1 MLSNKNKLIIIF
13 ASVILFSIFPPF
25 GRSPVGRYFLLS
37 TSIEAAPLQLQV
49 KFPCPDFP
57 GAKCPATPELAAQS
71 PAAYIARLYQF
82 ALMLSG
88 MLAFGMI
95 IFGAI
100 QYTVSAGNTT
110 QQSDAKDRITQAL
123 WGVALLLG
131 AYLILYTI
139 DPGLVNLRDPKIK
152 NIELPLSDNPNPTR
166 RYTQPEGI
174 RCYPEAG
181 LLCERGLACVKEN
194 DYYVCKK
201 LKINTATEK
210 PEENI
215 DLTFTKGSK
224 CPEGFKIERLKIC
237 TDKIGDYPKGPTPI
251 CCKRTK

>member
-57 GAKCPATPELAAQS
+57 GAVCPATPEEAAQS

-95 IFGAI
+95 IYGAI

-110 QQSDAKDRITQAL
+110 QQSDARDRITQAL

-139 DPGLVNLRDPKIK
+139 DPKLVSLKDPKMKLLEVEAPKNYKQIQEGKLQKEEK
-152 NIELPLSDNPNPTR
+152 NIK
-166 RYTQPEGI
+166 
-174 RCYPEAG
+174 EAQEKFQT
-181 LLCERGLACVKEN
+181 LENTERGLQEKLREN
-194 DYYVCKK
+194 EGNEEEYKK
-201 LKINTATEK
+201 IQIELKKTQDQKKQTQFE
-210 PEENI
+210 I
-215 DLTFTKGSK
+215 DMR
-224 CPEGFKIERLKIC
+224 ERIKTGI
-237 TDKIGDYPKGPTPI
+237 KSGG
-251 CCKRTK
+251 R